1 MVNERDDALFYD
13 LMDEITEPA
22 DKDTTK
28 IVANI
33 DEPTVMPFAEHYEFL
48 LKIPYDKVV
57 VCTDTELRKVIAN
70 LTELITISLDACHC
84 VTEFSDVVFTTN
96 LESLSQNIPEVMYD

>member
-1 MVNERDDALFYD
+1 MANERNNALFYD

-33 DEPTVMPFAEHYEFL
+33 SEPTLMPSAEHYGFL
-48 LKIPYDKVV
+48 LKIPYERVAS
-57 VCTDTELRKVIAN
+57 TDTEVRKVIAE
-70 LTELITISLDACHC
+70 LTELIAISLDACHC

-96 LESLSQNIPEVMYD
+96 LESLSQNIPEVLYD

>member
-1 MVNERDDALFYD
+1 MANERNNALFYD

-28 IVANI
+28 IVANVG
-33 DEPTVMPFAEHYEFL
+33 EPTVMPFAEHYEFL
-48 LKIPYDKVV
+48 LKIPYERVAS
-57 VCTDTELRKVIAN
+57 TDTEVRKVIAE

-96 LESLSQNIPEVMYD
+96 LESLSQNIPEVLYD

>member
-1 MVNERDDALFYD
+1 MANEQNDTLFYD

-33 DEPTVMPFAEHYEFL
+33 GEPTVMPFAEHYGFL
-48 LKIPYDKVV
+48 LKIPYDRIVF
-57 VCTDTELRKVIAN
+57 TDTEVRKVIAE

-96 LESLSQNIPEVMYD
+96 LESLSQNIPEVLYD

>member
-1 MVNERDDALFYD
+1 MANEQNDTLFYD

-33 DEPTVMPFAEHYEFL
+33 DEHTVMPFAEH
-48 LKIPYDKVV
+48 
-57 VCTDTELRKVIAN
+57 
-70 LTELITISLDACHC
+70 
-84 VTEFSDVVFTTN
+84 
-96 LESLSQNIPEVMYD
+96 

>member
-1 MVNERDDALFYD
+1 MLRFYAYD

-33 DEPTVMPFAEHYEFL
+33 GEPTVMPSAKNYEFI
-48 LKIPYDKVV
+48 LKIPYERVAS
-57 VCTDTELRKVIAN
+57 TDTEVRKVIAE

-84 VTEFSDVVFTTN
+84 VTDFSDVVFTTN
-96 LESLSQNIPEVMYD
+96 LESIS

>member
-1 MVNERDDALFYD
+1 MANERDDTLFYD
-13 LMDEITEPA
+13 LMDEITEPT

-33 DEPTVMPFAEHYEFL
+33 GEPTLMPSAEHYGFL
-48 LKIPYDKVV
+48 LKIPYEIVAS
-57 VCTDTELRKVIAN
+57 THTEVRKVIAN
-70 LTELITISLDACHC
+70 LTELITISLDVCHC

-96 LESLSQNIPEVMYD
+96 LKSLSQNIPEVIYD